1 MFWEFYL
8 IVNIKMMRV
17 KRFFLTHDFFADM
30 KPDAIGHKTTL
41 VSGTAH
47 FGCCAIYA
55 CNINYYFRNLF
66 NLYCPC
72 IEPSVISQTLIS

>member
-30 KPDAIGHKTTL
+30 KPDAIGHKTTR

-47 FGCCAIYA
+47 FG
-55 CNINYYFRNLF
+55 
-66 NLYCPC
+66 
-72 IEPSVISQTLIS
+72 

>member
-41 VSGTAH
+41 RFLAQLILGVVQYM
-47 FGCCAIYA
+47 C
-55 CNINYYFRNLF
+55 
-66 NLYCPC
+66 
-72 IEPSVISQTLIS
+72 VI